1 MHKSTIYFFGNVHT
15 KVKTVLSNLLQI
27 QHKITLGHYLGIHNI
42 IFWKDPANANLL
54 IERIRSKFAGWKTNT
69 LSKAGRLTLIKAS
82 VFGIPNH
89 TLSCFKCPKEVCK
102 ELNVCCKRF
111 FWGND
116 KKVPPVSW
124 KDVCLPKHLGGLG
137 VGSATLFNK
146 AVLAKLGWICLTD
159 TTNWWVHIMTKKYSK
174 SDYFLFGRKKT
185 SQSLSWKA
193 ILDARSVLLKGCR
206 WIVGNGQSIPFW
218 TANWVFPFP
227 LLDLIPDL
235 NLNARVADFI
245 QNQAWQR
252 DKLLLVIDEDI
263 LDQIL
268 SIPLPLSPLH
278 DKLVWGP
285 NPNGKFSIKSAY
297 NLQLQD
303 EPSHPRTPLLKKM
316 WNLNLP
322 PKVKLFAWLRIRK
335 RLQVR
340 SHLYKYIPN
349 INPECPLCKNHLETI
364 NHLFFECQFAVNI
377 WRCTSINPITTYQNF
392 DGIKWLDLLPH
403 MMDKDGL
410 NSLSKA
416 LLLCWQIWEARNC
429 VFKNMAP
436 HPTRALFFGE

>member
-1 MHKSTIYFFGNVHT
+1 MHIQKPRSFCSRNPKSNVG
-15 KVKTVLSNLLQI
+15 LLSSPGGDRISNLVFADDCHIFARATTI
-27 QHKITLGHYLGIHNI
+27 QHKTTLGRYLGIHNI

-54 IERIRSKFAGWKTNT
+54 IERIRSKFAGWKANT

-82 VFGIPNH
+82 VSGIPNH
-89 TLSCFKCPKEVCK
+89 TISCFKFPKEVCK
-102 ELNVCCKRF
+102 ELNVCCRRF

-137 VGSATLFNK
+137 VRSATLFNK
-146 AVLAKLGWICLTD
+146 AALAKLEKRD
-159 TTNWWVHIMTKKYSK
+159 
-174 SDYFLFGRKKT
+174 
-185 SQSLSWKA
+185 SQSFSWKA
-193 ILDARSVLLKGCR
+193 ILDAPSVLLKGCR

-227 LLDLIPDL
+227 LLDLIPEFLRHNL
-235 NLNARVADFI
+235 NLNARVANFI

-252 DKLLLVIDEDI
+252 DKLLQVIDEDI

-335 RLQVR
+335 RLQVQ

-377 WRCTSINPITTYQNF
+377 WRCTSINPMTTYQNF

-403 MMDKDGL
+403 MMDK
-410 NSLSKA
+410 
-416 LLLCWQIWEARNC
+416 
-429 VFKNMAP
+429 
-436 HPTRALFFGE
+436 